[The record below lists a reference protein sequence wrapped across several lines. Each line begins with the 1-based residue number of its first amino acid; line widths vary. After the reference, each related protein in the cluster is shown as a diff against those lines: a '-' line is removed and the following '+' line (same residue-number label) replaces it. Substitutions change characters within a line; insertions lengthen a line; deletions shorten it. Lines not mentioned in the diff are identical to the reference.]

1 MNNEKCDGCNDS
13 ACKCSVCHAG
23 PWEECNCGAYMN
35 NTYLDN
41 LVAKGSLRSYE
52 YVDLDDEGNLGQGAY
67 RNTQRLV
74 LQLADGERIVVECF
88 CSGSSENTE
97 LIINSGEES

>member
-1 MNNEKCDGCNDS
+1 
-13 ACKCSVCHAG
+13 
-23 PWEECNCGAYMN
+23 MN
-35 NTYLDN
+35 NTHLDN

-52 YVDLDDEGNLGQGAY
+52 YVGLDDEGNLGEGAY

-97 LIINSGEES
+97 LIINSGEVV